1 MHQTITDHERRTITV
16 AAAWL
21 SDVLGDLDH
30 QQSNVTRLKRLYQ
43 GYHGELPEFMSHCR
57 TSWSVIVPKIPKLR
71 KPMPYWFRV
80 LETELQPDVGLTAQQ
95 AQEVA
100 HARA

>member
-30 QQSNVTRLKRLYQ
+30 QQSNVSRLTRLFQ
-43 GYHGELPEFMSHCR
+43 GGDLELPEFMAHCR
-57 TSWSVIVPKIPKLR
+57 AAYSVIVPKLGRLR
-71 KPMPYWFRV
+71 KPCAYFFRV
-80 LETELQPDVGLTAQQ
+80 LERELAPDVGMTARQ
-95 AQEVA
+95 AEAVA
-100 HARA
+100 HGA